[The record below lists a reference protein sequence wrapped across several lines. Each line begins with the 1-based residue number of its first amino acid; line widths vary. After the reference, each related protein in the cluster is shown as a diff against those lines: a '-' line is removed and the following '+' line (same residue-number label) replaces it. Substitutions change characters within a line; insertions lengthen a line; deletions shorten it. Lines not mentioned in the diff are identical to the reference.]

1 MFDWLGQQFGSYLL
15 TDLLGQGGFANVYL
29 GEHLRHGR
37 QAAIKV
43 PRSRSQDKV
52 ERFVKEIRTLA
63 GLNHPHIVRVLEY
76 GVEGDIPFLTMN
88 YACKGSLQQIYRED
102 MLLSLDTIASYVK
115 QIADG
120 LQYIHDR
127 RLVHRDVKPENILLG
142 PRNTVWLSDFGIA
155 VNIPR
160 LFFLGKSQGGVGTVD
175 YMSPEQ
181 LQGKPCPASDQYGLG
196 VVVYELL
203 TGNTPF
209 HGNSREIAEQH
220 LYATPPRLRSRF
232 LEITPAV
239 ERVVRRAL
247 AKEPHLRFGR
257 VREFAVALEQASKV
271 PTVEIRRRSTVVNL
285 PAVVISQRRVAIEE
299 PEVVAPRRRVAL
311 DPSPLVLHR
320 RSAVDLRV
328 TDTPRRR
335 LAVEKS
341 PVVVPRRRVV

>member
-1 MFDWLGQQFGSYLL
+1 MFEWLGQQFGSYLL
-15 TDLLGQGGFANVYL
+15 TDFLGQGGFAHVYL
-29 GEHLRHGR
+29 GEHVRQGT

-43 PRSRSQDKV
+43 LRSRSQDKV

-76 GVEGDIPFLTMN
+76 CVEGDLPFLAMN
-88 YACKGSLQQIYRED
+88 YARKGSLQHISREG
-102 MLLSLDTIASYVK
+102 MLFSLHTIVSYVK

-127 RLVHRDVKPENILLG
+127 RLVHRDVKLGNILLG
-142 PRNTVWLSDFGIA
+142 PRDTVWLSDFGIA
-155 VNIPR
+155 VTIPR
-160 LFFLGKSQGGVGTVD
+160 LFFLGESQGCAGTVD

-203 TGNTPF
+203 TGDTPF
-209 HGNSREIAEQH
+209 HGNCREIAEQH
-220 LYATPPRLRSRF
+220 LYATPPRLRSPF

-239 ERVVRRAL
+239 ERIVRRAL
-247 AKEPHLRFGR
+247 AKDHHLRFGS

-271 PTVEIRRRSTVVNL
+271 PTVEIRRRSSVVDL
-285 PAVVISQRRVAIEE
+285 PAVVISQRRVALDE
-299 PEVVAPRRRVAL
+299 PEVAVPRRRVEL

-320 RSAVDLRV
+320 RSAVDLCG
-328 TDTPRRR
+328 
-335 LAVEKS
+335 
-341 PVVVPRRRVV
+341 

>member
-1 MFDWLGQQFGSYLL
+1 MFDLLGQQFGSYLL
-15 TDLLGQGGFANVYL
+15 TDFLGQGGFANVYL
-29 GEHLRHGR
+29 GEHVHQGT

-43 PRSRSQDKV
+43 LHSRSQDKV

-63 GLNHPHIVRVLEY
+63 RLNHPHIVRVLEY
-76 GVEGDIPFLTMN
+76 CVEGDLPFLAMN
-88 YACKGSLQQIYRED
+88 YAHKGSLQQIYREG
-102 MLLSLDTIASYVK
+102 MLFSLNTIVSYVK

-127 RLVHRDVKPENILLG
+127 RLVHRDVKLGNILLG

-160 LFFLGKSQGGVGTVD
+160 LFFLGELQGGAGTVD

-196 VVVYELL
+196 VVTYELL
-203 TGNTPF
+203 TGDTPF
-209 HGNSREIAEQH
+209 HGTSREIAEQH

-239 ERVVRRAL
+239 EWIVRRAL
-247 AKEPHLRFGR
+247 AKDQRLRFGS

-271 PTVEIRRRSTVVNL
+271 PAVEIRRRSSVVDL
-285 PAVVISQRRVAIEE
+285 PAVAISRRRVAIEE
-299 PEVVAPRRRVAL
+299 PEMA
-311 DPSPLVLHR
+311 
-320 RSAVDLRV
+320 
-328 TDTPRRR
+328 
-335 LAVEKS
+335 
-341 PVVVPRRRVV
+341 VPRRRVV

>member
-1 MFDWLGQQFGSYLL
+1 MLDWLGQQFGSYLL

-29 GEHLRHGR
+29 GKHVRYGT
-37 QAAIKV
+37 QAAIKI

-63 GLNHPHIVRVLEY
+63 GLNHPNIVGVLEY
-76 GVEGDIPFLTMN
+76 SVEGHIPFLAMN
-88 YACKGSLQQIYRED
+88 YARKGSLQQYREG
-102 MLLSLDTIASYVK
+102 MLFSPGTIVSYVK

-127 RLVHRDVKPENILLG
+127 RLVHRDVKLGNILLG

-155 VNIPR
+155 VKIPR
-160 LFFLGKSQGGVGTVD
+160 LFFLGESQGSAGTVD

-196 VVVYELL
+196 VVAYELL
-203 TGNTPF
+203 TGDTPF
-209 HGNSREIAEQH
+209 DGSNREMAEQH

-247 AKEPHLRFGR
+247 AKDPRLRFGS

-271 PTVEIRRRSTVVNL
+271 PAVEIRRRSRVVDL
-285 PAVVISQRRVAIEE
+285 PAVVISRRRVAIEE
-299 PEVVAPRRRVAL
+299 PEVVVPRRRVAL
-311 DPSPLVLHR
+311 DPSPLMLHR
-320 RSAVDLRV
+320 RGAVDLRV
-328 TDTPRRR
+328 TDT
-335 LAVEKS
+335 S
-341 PVVVPRRRVV
+341 RRRVF

>member
-1 MFDWLGQQFGSYLL
+1 MFNWLGQQFGSYLL
-15 TDLLGQGGFANVYL
+15 TALLGRGGFANVYL
-29 GEHLRHGR
+29 GEHMRHGTL
-37 QAAIKV
+37 AAIKV
-43 PRSRSQDKV
+43 PRSRSQDKL

-76 GVEGDIPFLTMN
+76 CVEGDLPFLAMN
-88 YACKGSLQQIYRED
+88 YARKGSLQHISREG
-102 MLLSLDTIASYVK
+102 MLFSLQTIVSYVK

-120 LQYIHDR
+120 LQYIHER
-127 RLVHRDVKPENILLG
+127 RLVHRDVKLGNLLLG
-142 PRNTVWLSDFGIA
+142 PRDTVWLSDFGLA
-155 VNIPR
+155 VTIPR
-160 LFFLGKSQGGVGTVD
+160 LFFLGESQGGAGTVD

-203 TGNTPF
+203 TGDTPF
-209 HGNSREIAEQH
+209 HGNCREIAEQH

-239 ERVVRRAL
+239 ERIVRRAL
-247 AKEPHLRFGR
+247 AKDHHLRFGS

-271 PTVEIRRRSTVVNL
+271 PTVEIRRRSSVVDL

-299 PEVVAPRRRVAL
+299 PEVAVPRRRVAL

-328 TDTPRRR
+328 TDTSRRR
-335 LAVEKS
+335 VAVEES